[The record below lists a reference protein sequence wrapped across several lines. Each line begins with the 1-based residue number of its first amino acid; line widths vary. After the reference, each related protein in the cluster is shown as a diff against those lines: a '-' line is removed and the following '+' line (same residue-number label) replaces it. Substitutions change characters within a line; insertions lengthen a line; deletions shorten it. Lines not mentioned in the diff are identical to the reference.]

1 MSFSPRME
9 AFRVSTRAIGI
20 DLMRSVY
27 TRNLGTYVSSPVA
40 TYRAGMLVELDG
52 QQQIQ
57 AAGTDGD
64 TTDCVPFGWT
74 KYTKANTLYATV
86 VDEAVTLNGVVA
98 SNLKHANLWNVSSAK
113 GVKVASA
120 AGVVYTETT
129 DYTVNYT
136 NGQVTRVVSG
146 TGPADGETVYV
157 TYQYQVTEQELK
169 FEGRNFWNFL
179 NDVDIQ
185 NGLISVITDW
195 SIIFTTQYDPTAAY
209 AVNNKLYAGSKLT
222 GTAGLVSKTLTSN
235 PMVGRVF
242 QVPTADDPF
251 LGIVS
256 AGGPSTL

>member
-20 DLMRSVY
+20 DLIRSVY
-27 TRNLGTYVSSPVA
+27 NRNLGTYVSSPVA
-40 TYRAGMLVELDG
+40 AYRAGMLVELDAS
-52 QQQIQ
+52 QQVQ
-57 AAGTDGD
+57 ACGTVSG
-64 TTDCVPFGWT
+64 VMNPFGFS

-86 VDEAVTLNGVVA
+86 VAEAVTLNGVVA
-98 SNLKHANLWNVSSAK
+98 SNLKHASLWNVSGAD
-113 GVKVASA
+113 GVKVANA
-120 AGVVYTETT
+120 AGVAYTETT

-195 SIIFTTQYDPTAAY
+195 SIIFTTQYDPTAVY
-209 AVNNKLYAGSKLT
+209 AVNNKLYAGDSANGK
-222 GTAGLVSKTLTSN
+222 AGLVTKNAGN
-235 PMVGRVF
+235 PYIGRVF

-251 LGIVS
+251 LGVQF
-256 AGGPSTL
+256 AGGPLG